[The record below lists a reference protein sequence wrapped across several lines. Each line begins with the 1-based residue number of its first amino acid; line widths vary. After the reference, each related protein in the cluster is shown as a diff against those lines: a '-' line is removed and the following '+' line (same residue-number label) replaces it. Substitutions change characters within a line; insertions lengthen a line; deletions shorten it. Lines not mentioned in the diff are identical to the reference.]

1 MIFKLHL
8 KVRKVHFQHLK
19 AVFERLDQYGLAIKP
34 SKCTL
39 GVSNIEFLSFKISA
53 KGLSALPGRVD
64 AITKIPKPTTI
75 TQLHR
80 FLECIIFIADFSEIL
95 HIQLTAKL
103 FEHLR

>member
-53 KGLSALPGRVD
+53 EAL
-64 AITKIPKPTTI
+64 
-75 TQLHR
+75 
-80 FLECIIFIADFSEIL
+80 
-95 HIQLTAKL
+95 
-103 FEHLR
+103 